1 MKHFSKRLTLA
12 VVSISI
18 LSCTQNEKV
27 TDVPNYVEGERT
39 TPAVLNDNIG
49 MYDDLDQETTS
60 EAIESNSF
68 DAFAVEQ
75 KLAPIYFALDSSRL
89 NKFQMK
95 QVRTTANVIKDI
107 PESHKVLIRGQ
118 TDRSGDDEYNWNL
131 GLRRALAVK
140 SALIKNGVPAS
151 KLEESSLGETYVSLE
166 AGKVLPAKMN
176 RKVTFRVVEKEL
188 PAILPAGQY
197 SYQLSQ

>member
-1 MKHFSKRLTLA
+1 MFYKS
-12 VVSISI
+12 
-18 LSCTQNEKV
+18 
-27 TDVPNYVEGERT
+27 
-39 TPAVLNDNIG
+39 
-49 MYDDLDQETTS
+49 
-60 EAIESNSF
+60 
-68 DAFAVEQ
+68 
-75 KLAPIYFALDSSRL
+75 
-89 NKFQMK
+89 
-95 QVRTTANVIKDI
+95 
-107 PESHKVLIRGQ
+107 
-118 TDRSGDDEYNWNL
+118 DRSGDDEYNWNL